1 MKCKKDFNALKII
14 LVPVHDF
21 SPLKTEIALFIIRL
35 RLKIWLI
42 WLARKCCMAL
52 LSQSENS
59 VDLRGILTHNKVTGF
74 SCHFAGIE
82 KTL

>member
-1 MKCKKDFNALKII
+1 MLFQVIQFVAVTFVKCKKDFNALKII
-14 LVPVHDF
+14 LVHDF
-21 SPLKTEIALFIIRL
+21 SPLKTEIVWFPIRL

-59 VDLRGILTHNKVTGF
+59 VNLRGILTHK
-74 SCHFAGIE
+74 
-82 KTL
+82 